1 MHGLINLQITK
12 IELIKQ
18 LCIDFQFSIQLLM
31 LVINIVGVIAGTVGV
46 IGAAI
51 V

>member
-12 IELIKQ
+12 IGLIKQ

-31 LVINIVGVIAGTVGV
+31 LVINIVGVIAGTIGV